1 MAHGIWFAH
10 THLFSLCVYL
20 NALYCS
26 PLTAIGT
33 RFCPYILK
41 IALFLCLFLRSF
53 NDVWRNNV
61 SVLSRFHLS
70 IEKRFTKIVNTNENH
85 SCFVNVYASVLASV
99 GFQWNRFFDAVFLNS
114 RKQVSI
120 KTKRRKCTLKTI

>member
-10 THLFSLCVYL
+10 THLFSLCVSQCFILFSSHGDRYTVL
-20 NALYCS
+20 
-26 PLTAIGT
+26 PL
-33 RFCPYILK
+33 YILK
-41 IALFLCLFLRSF
+41 IALFLCLFLRSS
-53 NDVWRNNV
+53 NDVWRNV